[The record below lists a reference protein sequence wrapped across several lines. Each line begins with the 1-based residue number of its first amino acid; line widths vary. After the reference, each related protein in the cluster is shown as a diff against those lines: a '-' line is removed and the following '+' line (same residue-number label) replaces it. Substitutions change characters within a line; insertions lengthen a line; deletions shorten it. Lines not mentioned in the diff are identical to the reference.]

1 VASIQ
6 TTDRTGLL
14 GDAWMVYPAEGGI
27 TTMNA
32 QPHVWNQAAFYLA
45 AIRAYGQKAWSDQT

>member
-1 VASIQ
+1 MI
-6 TTDRTGLL
+6 
-14 GDAWMVYPAEGGI
+14 YPVDGGGV

-45 AIRAYGQKAWSDQT
+45 SLRAYGQKPWSDRT